1 MRKLV
6 SLAIGLAAFLAGAA
20 PASAQQKEQ
29 YRVIVNAAN
38 PATSLSRDEL
48 ARVYM
53 KKMTSWKTGALVAVV
68 DQSPRSDVRAAFSNS
83 VLGRDV
89 ATMKNYWQQSLFSG
103 RGVPPIE
110 QPGDAA
116 VVAFVSGNPNA
127 IGYVSADAPLPDAV
141 KTISITR

>member
-1 MRKLV
+1 MRKLI
-6 SLAIGLAAFLAGAA
+6 SLSLGLAAFLAGAA
-20 PASAQQKEQ
+20 PASAQQKEP

-38 PATSLSRDEL
+38 PATSISREEL

-53 KKMTSWKTGALVAVV
+53 KKTTSWKTGEAVAVV
-68 DQSPRSDVRAAFSNS
+68 DQSPRSDVRAVFSTS

-110 QPGDAA
+110 QPGDAQVA
-116 VVAFVSGNPNA
+116 AFVATNANA
-127 IGYVSADAPLPDAV
+127 IGYVSPTAALPEGV
-141 KTISITR
+141 RVLEITR

>member
-1 MRKLV
+1 MRKLI
-6 SLAIGLAAFLAGAA
+6 SLSLGLAAFLAGAA
-20 PASAQQKEQ
+20 PASAQQKEP

-38 PATSLSRDEL
+38 PATSISREEL

-53 KKMTSWKTGALVAVV
+53 KKTTSWKTGAAVAVV
-68 DQSPRSDVRAAFSNS
+68 DQSPRSDVRAVFSTS

-110 QPGDAA
+110 QPGDAQVA
-116 VVAFVSGNPNA
+116 AFVATNANA
-127 IGYVSADAPLPDAV
+127 IGYVSPTAALPEGV
-141 KTISITR
+141 RVLEITR

>member
-1 MRKLV
+1 MRKLI
-6 SLAIGLAAFLAGAA
+6 SLSLGLAALLAGAA
-20 PASAQQKEQ
+20 PASAQQKEP

-38 PATSLSRDEL
+38 PATSISRDEL

-53 KKMTSWKTGALVAVV
+53 KKMTSWKTGAAVAVV
-68 DQSPRSDVRAAFSNS
+68 DQSPRSDVRAAFSTS

-110 QPGDAA
+110 QPGDAQVA
-116 VVAFVSGNPNA
+116 AFVATNANA
-127 IGYVSADAPLPDAV
+127 IGYVSPSAALPDGV
-141 KTISITR
+141 RVLEITR